1 MDIVQIC
8 MKEKYVLRLKL
19 GPENLLVPVSR
30 SIVYNKKRLEK
41 RLIPHKTN
49 DYLPVVSPKNCASFK
64 APASYKRAY
73 GD

>member
-41 RLIPHKTN
+41 KT
-49 DYLPVVSPKNCASFK
+49 DTT
-64 APASYKRAY
+64 
-73 GD
+73 